1 MPLVIFLGYLIGSVP
16 FALLLSRHIGAADL
30 RQIGSGNLGAANVL
44 RTSGVRAGILVA
56 SLDIAKGAASVL
68 VAVRLSSDAAAPAA
82 AGLAAVVG
90 HVYPVWLRF
99 RGGKGVATACGVFLV
114 LAPFAVIPAVV
125 LFVLTVWA
133 TKYVS
138 LGSVLASLALPAITY
153 ATGSPR
159 PAVIAACA
167 AAALILFRHQ
177 SNLVRLFAGTERRL
191 GRQETSAAP
200 SSATAQMRR
209 TPALSPAPGGGPR
222 SREDVGA
229 REHGEK

>member
-16 FALLLSRHIGAADL
+16 FALLLARHIGTADL

-56 SLDIAKGAASVL
+56 ALDIAKGAASVL
-68 VAVRLSSDAAAPAA
+68 LAIRLSPDAVAPAA
-82 AGLAAVVG
+82 AGLAAIIG

-114 LAPFAVIPAVV
+114 LAPFALIPAVM

-133 TKYVS
+133 TRYVS
-138 LGSVLASLALPAITY
+138 LGSVLASLALPAVAY
-153 ATGSPR
+153 ATGSPG
-159 PAVIAACA
+159 PTVIAACA

-177 SNLVRLFAGTERRL
+177 SNLMRLFAGTERRL
-191 GRQETSAAP
+191 GRQEAP
-200 SSATAQMRR
+200 AVLASATRGR
-209 TPALSPAPGGGPR
+209 K
-222 SREDVGA
+222 
-229 REHGEK
+229 HGDN